1 VRIKP
6 LLGARKL
13 RKLSAADLDAFY
25 AHQRRKGGR
34 SGKPLGAA
42 TVRRTHVV
50 VHAALA
56 QAVRWRWLA
65 VNPAATASPPRVVP
79 NEITPPEP
87 EDVMKLLKLLKDED
101 PALHSYVRLAATS
114 GARRSQLVGLRWSD
128 IDFEARTATFARAV
142 VLGPTSV
149 EVRTTTK
156 GNRTY
161 RISLD
166 PGTLAV
172 LQDHRR
178 RAADVAAGCE
188 AELVEDAY
196 VFSSQ
201 VDGSKPWRPDAL
213 TRRFRRVSDRA
224 GLPGV
229 RLHDLRHY
237 VATRLLAAGADV
249 RTVAGRLGHANPAVT
264 LSVYS
269 HFVPDQAAAEAL
281 ADLLDD

>member
-1 VRIKP
+1 V
-6 LLGARKL
+6 
-13 RKLSAADLDAFY
+13 
-25 AHQRRKGGR
+25 
-34 SGKPLGAA
+34 
-42 TVRRTHVV
+42 
-50 VHAALA
+50 
-56 QAVRWRWLA
+56 
-65 VNPAATASPPRVVP
+65 
-79 NEITPPEP
+79 
-87 EDVMKLLKLLKDED
+87 
-101 PALHSYVRLAATS
+101 AATS

-149 EVRTTTK
+149 EVRATTK

-172 LQDHRR
+172 LEGHRR
-178 RAADVAAGCE
+178 RGTERAVGCE
-188 AELVEDAY
+188 ADLVEEAY
-196 VFSSQ
+196 VFSSE
-201 VDGSKPWRPDAL
+201 VDGSVPWRPDAL

-237 VATRLLAAGADV
+237 VATRLLAAGTDV

-264 LSVYS
+264 LSIYA
-269 HFVPDQAAAEAL
+269 HFIPQADRAAAAAL
-281 ADLLDD
+281 AILIDDASEAKGES